1 MSFDQ
6 DPNEQANIS
15 GADLAI
21 LVAELAESRRANAQ
35 LRDSIAAEARATVN
49 AKRIELHARQL
60 SEAISHLPEGLEG
73 HLLSIDAPLSDLRE
87 TLAAIKAKE

>member
-21 LVAELAESRRANAQ
+21 LVAELTESTRANAM
-35 LRDSIAAEARATVN
+35 LRLSF
-49 AKRIELHARQL
+49 AKLGGCLCVR
-60 SEAISHLPEGLEG
+60 
-73 HLLSIDAPLSDLRE
+73 
-87 TLAAIKAKE
+87 